1 MSLVYIKEVMQILSN
16 STGVELEELHAEDTL
31 ESLSLTSVQMYVFL
45 SSLED
50 AFMISLPDSLL
61 FSQTTL
67 KSFAQYIEE
76 NK

>member
-1 MSLVYIKEVMQILSN
+1 MQILSN